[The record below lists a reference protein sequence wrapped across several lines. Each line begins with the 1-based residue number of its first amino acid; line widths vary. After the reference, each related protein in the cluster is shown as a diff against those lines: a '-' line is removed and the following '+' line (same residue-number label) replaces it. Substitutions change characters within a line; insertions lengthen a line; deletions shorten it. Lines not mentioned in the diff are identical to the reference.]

1 MNKKL
6 LAGLLVIPL
15 AFGLS
20 ACGSD
25 NSTTTSE
32 PYVAPQ
38 DYDTN
43 PSDEGGFIAAINSTG
58 NQVLAV
64 GSRSELLDMGYNVCN
79 ALDDGETVGSLAVK
93 IGATQDTTEGEQAVA
108 AIIAG
113 AVVFLCP
120 EYKYQ
125 ADNL

>member
-15 AFGLS
+15 VFGLS
-20 ACGSD
+20 ACGND
-25 NSTTTSE
+25 STPTTSE

-43 PSDEGGFIAAINSTG
+43 PSDESGYIGAVRSVG
-58 NQVLAV
+58 NNVLAV
-64 GSRSELLDMGYNVCN
+64 GSNAELLEMGYNVCN
-79 ALDDGETVGSLAVK
+79 ALDSGETVGSVAIKVAAV
-93 IGATQDTTEGEQAVA
+93 QDTTAGQEAAYAV
-108 AIIAG
+108 IAG
-113 AVVFLCP
+113 SVLYLCP

-125 ADNL
+125 AENL